1 MNQLLE
7 YQLMINDEMRRLNL
21 YTETKPMIFVNS
33 TNNLNENSV
42 EICFDNSNDKKYNRF
57 VIEM

>member
-1 MNQLLE
+1 
-7 YQLMINDEMRRLNL
+7 MINDEMRRLNL